1 MASLKAVQIR
11 MKSVNNIKKITSAM
25 KMVSAAKFRHDE
37 RRMLNGVPF
46 AKPVCDFMDRLPTN
60 DDGSNVA
67 LMALSTDKGLCGG
80 INSGIAKQIRL
91 RAAEEER
98 KGSTVDI
105 MSAGNKAAGA
115 LKRLYGDRIS
125 GSYEELQKEAF
136 NFTTAS
142 YLAQQLDSRDADRA
156 AVATN
161 KFKSMIAYDC
171 EMIDVLTKKGAKAM
185 DKAEWSKVVDQYE
198 FEPASGEVWDDLHE
212 WYYACVIFQNALSG
226 IAAEQSARM
235 AAMENASKNCGEIL
249 EKLTLQFNR
258 ARQAKITTEL
268 CEIISGAS
276 AV

>member
-1 MASLKAVQIR
+1 MASLKAVQMRI
-11 MKSVNNIKKITSAM
+11 KSVNNIKKITSAM
-25 KMVSAAKFRHDE
+25 KMVSAAKFKHDE

-46 AKPVCDFMDRLPTN
+46 AKPVCDFMERLPTN
-60 DDGSNVA
+60 EDGSNIS
-67 LMALSTDKGLCGG
+67 LLALSSDKGLCGG
-80 INSGIAKQIRL
+80 INSAVAKLIRL
-91 RAAEEER
+91 RAADEER

-105 MSAGNKAAGA
+105 LSAGNKAASS

-125 GSYEELQKEAF
+125 GSYEELQKEPF

-156 AVATN
+156 AVSAN
-161 KFKSMIAYDC
+161 KFKSMIAYDT
-171 EMIDVLTKKGAKAM
+171 EMIEVLTKKGAKSL

-212 WYYACVIFQNALSG
+212 WYYACTIFQNALTG

-249 EKLTLQFNR
+249 DALQLKFNR
-258 ARQAKITTEL
+258 GRQAKITTEL